1 MELADFT
8 SSGNLTRSIQNK
20 KTEIN
25 AMRAEYEK
33 IRIAE
38 QENRMKGKAYV
49 APVGRPSRMSN
60 LQLLQHKL
68 SVAKRDLEKLERNK
82 SRKNIHDT
90 GILDYI
96 LVKGRDSENFT
107 LEVMKKMAEGYTLH
121 GGISHAVFSL
131 GPAKGYDEWYTQ
143 ALVKPLND
151 SMRNREKELNTL
163 FKKSNTRKN
172 RK

>member
-1 MELADFT
+1 MELADFAP
-8 SSGNLTRSIQNK
+8 SGNLTKSIQNK
-20 KTEIN
+20 KNEIN

-38 QENRMKGKAYV
+38 QENHMKGKMQ
-49 APVGRPSRMSN
+49 VGRPGRMSN
-60 LQLLQHKL
+60 SHILQTKLGEARRNLQN
-68 SVAKRDLEKLERNK
+68 LERK
-82 SRKNIHDT
+82 KTRKNIHDT

-96 LVKGRDSENFT
+96 VVKGRDSENFT
-107 LEVMKKMAEGYTLH
+107 VEVMKKMAEGYTLQ
-121 GGISHAVFSL
+121 GGVAHAVSSL
-131 GPAKGYDEWYTQ
+131 GPARGHDEWYTQ

-163 FKKSNTRKN
+163 FKNSKTWKN